1 MMEPEVLG
9 QLFDQHAPALVLYA
23 RQWCVAPE
31 DVVQEA
37 FIKLATLQPPPERPA
52 PWLYRVVRN
61 AALNAACAA
70 RRRRRHEAAAAEA
83 RPWFAVPDSPTLDVE
98 AATAALQELPL
109 EQREVIIARLWG
121 GLTFEQTGELMGTS
135 ASTAYRGY
143 VAGLSALRD
152 RLGVLCP
159 NRSKTRL

>member
-1 MMEPEVLG
+1 MMEPELLG

-23 RQWCVAPE
+23 RQWCAAPE

-37 FIKLATLQPPPERPA
+37 FIKLATLRPRPEKPA
-52 PWLYRVVRN
+52 AWLYRVVRN

-70 RRRRRHEAAAAEA
+70 RRRRRHETAAAEV
-83 RPWFAVPDSPTLDVE
+83 RPWFVVPDSPTLDVE

-121 GLTFEQTGELMGTS
+121 GLTFE
-135 ASTAYRGY
+135 
-143 VAGLSALRD
+143 
-152 RLGVLCP
+152 
-159 NRSKTRL
+159 

>member
-9 QLFDQHAPALVLYA
+9 QLFDEHAPALVLYA
-23 RQWCVAPE
+23 RQWCGTPE

-37 FIKLATLQPPPERPA
+37 FIKLAAQGPPPAKPV

-61 AALNAACAA
+61 AALNAAGAA

-83 RPWFAVPDSPTLDVE
+83 RPWFVVPDRATLDVE
-98 AATAALQELPL
+98 TATAALLALPL
-109 EQREVIIARLWG
+109 ELREVIIAHLWG
-121 GLTFEQTGELMGTS
+121 GLTFEQIGELTGTS

-152 RLGVLCP
+152 RLGVVCP
-159 NRSKTRL
+159 NRSKTRP